1 MYNKHSFIEV
11 LTLLVYMKSLYNIMQ
26 SLLKFNQSL
35 TFNTTGEG
43 SAHLLHSLKFRHA
56 EQQGLFNILIKLL
69 ILNILT
75 SCSN

>member
-1 MYNKHSFIEV
+1 MYNNHSFIEV
-11 LTLLVYMKSLYNIMQ
+11 LTLLVYMKSLYNIIQ

-43 SAHLLHSLKFRHA
+43 SACLLHSLKCRHT
-56 EQQGLFNILIKLL
+56 EQRGLYSILVKLL
-69 ILNILT
+69 ISKIFT